1 MNLIEALST
10 SPLGEF
16 VRTSPWLYPI
26 ALSLHLLAMA
36 LLVGTGLVLDVRLA
50 GWTRTPLRPLLSWL
64 TPAQMLAGAVAVLSG
79 SVLFL
84 GDAVHLAANPA
95 FQIKIVLLA
104 VLLGNALGF
113 TFGARRNLA
122 GWEHA
127 RRPPAAARISG
138 LVALVAWPAVVVAGR
153 LIAFT

>member
-64 TPAQMLAGAVAVLSG
+64 TPA
-79 SVLFL
+79 
-84 GDAVHLAANPA
+84 
-95 FQIKIVLLA
+95 
-104 VLLGNALGF
+104 
-113 TFGARRNLA
+113 
-122 GWEHA
+122 
-127 RRPPAAARISG
+127 
-138 LVALVAWPAVVVAGR
+138 
-153 LIAFT
+153 